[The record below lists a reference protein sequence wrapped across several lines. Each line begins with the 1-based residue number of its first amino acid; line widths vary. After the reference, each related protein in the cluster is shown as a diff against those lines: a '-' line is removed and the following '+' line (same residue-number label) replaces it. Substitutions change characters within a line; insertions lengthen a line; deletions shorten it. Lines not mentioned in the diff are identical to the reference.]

1 VEEADRWIALYSG
14 LVSST
19 ENALRQA
26 QSFNLTQIAE
36 TQLIQ
41 AHLGNLKD
49 RLAFWRIRRGREQ
62 LLGRLAVEDLALSR
76 PETGER
82 APDGRSSA
90 VTSLSAGPSQ
100 VGGPHN
106 LSAC

>member
-1 VEEADRWIALYSG
+1 MHGEYAHATVEEADRWIALYTG

-36 TQLIQ
+36 MQLIQ
-41 AHLGNLKD
+41 ANLANFKD

-62 LLGRLAVEDLALSR
+62 LLGRLAVEDLPPGR
-76 PETGER
+76 PETAER
-82 APDGRSSA
+82 SPTAARA
-90 VTSLSAGPSQ
+90 R
-100 VGGPHN
+100 
-106 LSAC
+106 